1 MTGVQT
7 CALPISIKGVVLGRI
22 DAIEKHPDADKLVV
36 CSVDI
41 GDKSLQIVTGAS
53 NISVGDIV
61 PIATDGAILPDGK
74 HIKTGK
80 LRGVTSCGMMCSG
93 EELGL
98 SESDYTGAGVYG
110 ILIMNGETM
119 PLGTDINDVLG
130 YDDVVLDVAVTAN
143 RGDCNSV
150 LGIAGEVA
158 AILNKPLKMPDLSY
172 GASGK
177 SSVSDYVKVNVQ
189 DKALCPRYMA
199 AAVTD
204 VKIAPSPE

>member
-1 MTGVQT
+1 MKVTLNWLKDFVDIDIPAEELADRLVNTGFEVEEIIDQR
-7 CALPISIKGVVLGRI
+7 AAIKGVVLGRI

-98 SESDYTGAGVYG
+98 SESDYKGAGVYG
-110 ILIMNGETM
+110 ILIMNG
-119 PLGTDINDVLG
+119 
-130 YDDVVLDVAVTAN
+130 
-143 RGDCNSV
+143 
-150 LGIAGEVA
+150 
-158 AILNKPLKMPDLSY
+158 
-172 GASGK
+172 
-177 SSVSDYVKVNVQ
+177 
-189 DKALCPRYMA
+189 
-199 AAVTD
+199 
-204 VKIAPSPE
+204 